1 MSVGLQFGVA
11 VIIVE
16 GMVTGRKYKMLP
28 MFYFVIWVLFGVREN
43 IAICIV
49 IMCAFFLM
57 FLILQYKGKTKKV
70 NLNFAAL

>member
-1 MSVGLQFGVA
+1 MSVGLQVGVA

-28 MFYFVIWVLFGVREN
+28 MFYFVIWVLFGVCEN
-43 IAICIV
+43 IAIRIV

>member
-1 MSVGLQFGVA
+1 MSVGLQVGVA

-43 IAICIV
+43 IAIRIV

-57 FLILQYKGKTKKV
+57 FLILQ
-70 NLNFAAL
+70 

>member
-1 MSVGLQFGVA
+1 MSVGLQVGVV

-28 MFYFVIWVLFGVREN
+28 MFHFFIWVLFGVCKN
-43 IAICIV
+43 IAIRIV

-57 FLILQYKGKTKKV
+57 FLILQ
-70 NLNFAAL
+70 

>member
-57 FLILQYKGKTKKV
+57 FLILQ
-70 NLNFAAL
+70 